1 MKVILKESIT
11 GLGSPGDLVNVK
23 SGYGRN
29 FLMPTGKAI
38 PATEENLKVYEAE
51 KTKLAE
57 LENKKI
63 TEAKE
68 IESKLSGFNLEIKVA
83 VTDEEAM
90 YGSIGTKEISESL
103 NEKGFAIDRQ
113 SIRLPEGVLKEL
125 GEFDLDIELHPEV
138 VSKIKIVKKH
148 RYCLKA
154 EK

>member
-11 GLGSPGDLVNVK
+11 GLGSPGDLVNFK

-138 VSKIKIVKKH
+138 VSKIKIV
-148 RYCLKA
+148 LKP
-154 EK
+154 E

>member
-68 IESKLSGFNLEIKVA
+68 IENKLSGFNLEIKVA

-138 VSKIKIVKKH
+138 VSKIKIV
-148 RYCLKA
+148 LKP
-154 EK
+154 E

>member
-11 GLGSPGDLVNVK
+11 GLGSPGELVNVK

-138 VSKIKIVKKH
+138 VSKIKIV
-148 RYCLKA
+148 LKP
-154 EK
+154 E

>member
-90 YGSIGTKEISESL
+90 YGSVGTKEISESL

-138 VSKIKIVKKH
+138 VSKIKIV
-148 RYCLKA
+148 LKP
-154 EK
+154 E

>member
-103 NEKGFAIDRQ
+103 NEKRFAIDRQ

-138 VSKIKIVKKH
+138 VSKIKIV
-148 RYCLKA
+148 LKP
-154 EK
+154 E

>member
-11 GLGSPGDLVNVK
+11 GLGTPGDLVNVK

-138 VSKIKIVKKH
+138 VSKIKIV
-148 RYCLKA
+148 LKP
-154 EK
+154 E

>member
-68 IESKLSGFNLEIKVA
+68 IDSKLSDFNLEIKVA
-83 VTDEEAM
+83 VTEEEAM

-125 GEFDLDIELHPEV
+125 GEFELDIELHPEV
-138 VSKIKIVKKH
+138 VSKIKII
-148 RYCLKA
+148 LKP
-154 EK
+154 E

>member
-63 TEAKE
+63 TEANE

-138 VSKIKIVKKH
+138 VSKIKIV
-148 RYCLKA
+148 LKP
-154 EK
+154 E

>member
-11 GLGSPGDLVNVK
+11 GLGSPGDLVKVK

-63 TEAKE
+63 TEAQE
-68 IESKLSGFNLEIKVA
+68 IDSKLSGFNLEIKVA

-125 GEFDLDIELHPEV
+125 GEFELDIELHPEV
-138 VSKIKIVKKH
+138 VSKIKII
-148 RYCLKA
+148 LKP
-154 EK
+154 E

>member
-57 LENKKI
+57 IENKKI
-63 TEAKE
+63 TDAKE

-138 VSKIKIVKKH
+138 VSKIKIV
-148 RYCLKA
+148 LKP
-154 EK
+154 E

>member
-63 TEAKE
+63 KEAKE

-90 YGSIGTKEISESL
+90 YGSIGTNEISESL

-138 VSKIKIVKKH
+138 VSKIKIV
-148 RYCLKA
+148 LKP
-154 EK
+154 E

>member
-83 VTDEEAM
+83 VTDEEVM

-138 VSKIKIVKKH
+138 VSKIKIV
-148 RYCLKA
+148 LKP
-154 EK
+154 E